1 MTVEW
6 VCRMLPL
13 KSKRRVSAAL
23 AWIPP
28 ISVHRAMVKA
38 CKCAVFLTVGWL
50 ALAFQES
57 LKGLKK
63 LRVCEA
69 RSFCKK

>member
-1 MTVEW
+1 VGTT
-6 VCRMLPL
+6 R
-13 KSKRRVSAAL
+13 
-23 AWIPP
+23 
-28 ISVHRAMVKA
+28 
-38 CKCAVFLTVGWL
+38 AVFLTVGWL